1 MPLCLCRRHQRN
13 QTLPQIL
20 MRERLLQMMMHMRA
34 VEDAVEVGQLALRRG
49 LVAVEV
55 AFHMLL
61 SRRRALLWR
70 KPRVRG
76 SERDGANHSEQMA
89 PMAPKVPMDLGL
101 AAQIELRG
109 RELGARL
116 SGPSA
121 RQ

>member
-1 MPLCLCRRHQRN
+1 
-13 QTLPQIL
+13 
-20 MRERLLQMMMHMRA
+20 MMMHMRA

-55 AFHMLL
+55 AFQLPL
-61 SRRRALLWR
+61 SRRRAPLWR

-89 PMAPKVPMDLGL
+89 PMAPKVPVDLGL
-101 AAQIELRG
+101 AAQIEPRG
-109 RELGARL
+109 RELVAKLG
-116 SGPSA
+116 GPPA